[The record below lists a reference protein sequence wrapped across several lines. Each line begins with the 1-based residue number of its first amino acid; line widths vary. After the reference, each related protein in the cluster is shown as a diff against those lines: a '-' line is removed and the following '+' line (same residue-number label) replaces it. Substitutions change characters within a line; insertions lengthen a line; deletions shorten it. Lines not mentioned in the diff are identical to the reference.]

1 MEIGLVNRSKRS
13 NQEFAAIASSGG
25 VDTSIDLDV
34 DELRQNPLIIIYL
47 IDPASTQLNH
57 GLERVFHDSVTSPV
71 PVWGVCMPQPT
82 VEEGGSEVRGGL

>member
-1 MEIGLVNRSKRS
+1 MDDCDSYPQRDRNASVGDMEIGLVNRSKRS

-47 IDPASTQLNH
+47 IDPASTQLN
-57 GLERVFHDSVTSPV
+57 VA
-71 PVWGVCMPQPT
+71 
-82 VEEGGSEVRGGL
+82 